1 LVRRRRGRRAA
12 DPFFFI
18 PLKTIEETSMHWVDP
33 DFLPDTKG
41 RVKRFIVNPHGEIDG
56 LILTYDDKRVVLVH
70 VPPHLDREIDA
81 AVRPGDEISVRGI
94 RPRGADMLAAVALTT
109 ADGGTIIDEGPGPDG
124 KKREPHHHVKP
135 GQMTLTGT
143 VRLSLFGPKG
153 ELRGALLDDGN
164 MVRIDAKEAPH
175 FAEWLRPRSTLTAR
189 GQGLETKHGKIVA
202 AKELGPHP
210 DDLRPA
216 PKRVKDGKK
225 KSGAA
230 MHAGSDA

>member
-1 LVRRRRGRRAA
+1 
-12 DPFFFI
+12 
-18 PLKTIEETSMHWVDP
+18 MHWVDP

-41 RVKRFIVNPHGEIDG
+41 RVERFIVNPHGEIDG
-56 LILTYDDKRVVLVH
+56 FILTYDDKRVVLIH
-70 VPPHLDREIDA
+70 VPPHLDREIEA
-81 AVRPGDEISVRGI
+81 AVRPGDEIRVRGI

-124 KKREPHHHVKP
+124 KRREPHHHVKP

-153 ELRGALLDDGN
+153 ELRGALLEDGN
-164 MVRIDAKEAPH
+164 MVRIGAKEAPH
-175 FAEWLRPRSTLTAR
+175 FAEWLRPRATLAAR
-189 GQGLETKHGKIVA
+189 GAGLETKHGKVVA

-210 DDLRPA
+210 DALRSA
-216 PKRVKDGKK
+216 GGPKREKDEKK

-230 MHAGSDA
+230 MHAGLDA